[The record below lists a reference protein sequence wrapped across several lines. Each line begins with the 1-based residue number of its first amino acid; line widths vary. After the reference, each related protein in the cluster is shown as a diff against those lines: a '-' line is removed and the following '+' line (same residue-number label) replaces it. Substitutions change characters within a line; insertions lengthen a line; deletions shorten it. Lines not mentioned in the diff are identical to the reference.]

1 MRTFDPQVSDSM
13 NKHRTRRRM
22 HLLAAAPALVAL
34 MAAPAAVGAADAQ
47 MTLGKQL
54 FIQTAVPACAL
65 CHTLKDAATTG
76 AVGPDL
82 DDLKPDAARV
92 AAALRN
98 GIGSMPSFKD
108 SLTEEQILA
117 VARYVAVA
125 SGAAK

>member
-1 MRTFDPQVSDSM
+1 M
-13 NKHRTRRRM
+13 NKHRRL
-22 HLLAAAPALVAL
+22 HWLAAPAVAAL
-34 MAAPAAVGAADAQ
+34 MAAAATAGAADSQ
-47 MTLGKQL
+47 MTLGTQL

-76 AVGPDL
+76 SVGPDL

-108 SLTEEQILA
+108 SLSEEQILA
-117 VARYVAVA
+117 VARYVAGA